1 MSEFA
6 LILVWSGGG
15 LEELVYGR
23 TLFFSE
29 VLWHIKYVNESVHE
43 KQLDGSDSHMSMK
56 VSMKSNRMVFES
68 GHVSRTLSTSSFSYF
83 CRSNF

>member
-29 VLWHIKYVNESVHE
+29 VLWHIKHVNESVHE
-43 KQLDGSDSHMSMK
+43 KQSDG
-56 VSMKSNRMVFES
+56 F
-68 GHVSRTLSTSSFSYF
+68 
-83 CRSNF
+83 